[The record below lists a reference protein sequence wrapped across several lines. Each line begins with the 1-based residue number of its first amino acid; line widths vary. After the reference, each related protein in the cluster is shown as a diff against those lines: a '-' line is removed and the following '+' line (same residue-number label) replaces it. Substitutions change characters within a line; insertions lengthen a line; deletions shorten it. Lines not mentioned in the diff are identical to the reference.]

1 MYGNMLYISENLL
14 QMAWETIAKWRDE
27 FVQQA
32 FNMAQLGLTDEQ
44 IAKVFNVAID
54 TLNGWKNEHEG
65 FYESLANG
73 RTLIVSQA
81 AGAMFKSAIGFEYE
95 ETIETVQPDGKITT
109 VTYKKYA
116 KPNPYAGKFIL
127 SCRQRDIWSERSESI
142 HTNINI
148 AKLDISSLSPE
159 LLQVI
164 EREQRKQLTENAGHN

>member
-1 MYGNMLYISENLL
+1 MG
-14 QMAWETIAKWRDE
+14 WETTAKWRDE

-32 FNMAQLGLTDEQ
+32 HKLAKLGHTDEQ
-44 IAKVFNVAID
+44 IAEVFGVAIS
-54 TLNGWKNEHEG
+54 TLNDWKNDREG
-65 FYESLANG
+65 FYDALSSG
-73 RTLIVSQA
+73 RTLAIGEVANS
-81 AGAMFKSAIGFEYE
+81 MFKSAIGFEYE
-95 ETIETVQPDGKITT
+95 ETIEEVMPDGKSKT
-109 VTYKKYA
+109 VVYKKYA

-127 SCRQRDIWSERSESI
+127 ASRQRDKWSERSESI